1 MPMDRMK
8 DKSNPTVK
16 DKNNNITELNRIM
29 NKWGLKDSWRL
40 LKGDE
45 RKYTYYSAVHKTYTR
60 IDYLFISK
68 NMVDKLISSE
78 IGIIRI
84 SDHAIVN
91 LEIINKQ
98 DYEQTRRWRLNSN
111 ILNYEEIIRRI
122 GANWQEIWDINDN
135 NVSRNILWDTM
146 KAVARGLCIKETYN
160 LKKRQERKNKLE
172 KDIEKLEKQYI
183 IKRTTQIYNELRA
196 KKEELDKIEIDE
208 VQKNLI
214 YLKREFFEYSN
225 KNSKMLARA
234 AQKKKM
240 KNEINAVRDKSGNIC
255 RLMKDKLKIFE
266 ELYKELYQ
274 AGKCSKGKIH
284 KYVKTNWTVKIEE
297 TDRELLEAPI
307 KKEEIEQV
315 IRKLKIGKAPGP
327 DGLGPE
333 YYKTFEAMITP
344 KLLELFN
351 AIMDGER
358 IPGSWKQ
365 SLTILLPKP
374 KKDLTDPGSYR
385 PISLINQD
393 AKILTA
399 IITNRMSNFMYKYIK
414 QDQCGFVKGRQM
426 SNLIGRVI
434 NKIQTIEGEKNKA
447 GILALDIFKAFDSV
461 EWPTIQ
467 TIMNKFGLGKRFK
480 NIMSQ
485 LYSDNYTKIILNDGI
500 TGEIKVTRGTRQR
513 CPMSPILF
521 AMVMELLA
529 NVIRKDKELEGI
541 GTKLGKISLFAD
553 DTLITIKEIMKKME
567 IIKKHL
573 TAFEWATGLKINWNK
588 SEAMLFNYTK
598 QEEEEFK
605 KQMDI
610 KDMRISVKENIKY
623 LGIIITKD
631 LKSIERKN
639 LEELRKHMEVKL
651 KDYNNLRLSWFGRI
665 ALVKMKVLPKI
676 NFLFRMIPLMI
687 SEKEINKWQQ
697 MINKYCNNGK
707 KNRLNK

>member
-1 MPMDRMK
+1 
-8 DKSNPTVK
+8 
-16 DKNNNITELNRIM
+16 
-29 NKWGLKDSWRL
+29 
-40 LKGDE
+40 
-45 RKYTYYSAVHKTYTR
+45 
-60 IDYLFISK
+60 
-68 NMVDKLISSE
+68 
-78 IGIIRI
+78 
-84 SDHAIVN
+84 
-91 LEIINKQ
+91 
-98 DYEQTRRWRLNSN
+98 
-111 ILNYEEIIRRI
+111 
-122 GANWQEIWDINDN
+122 
-135 NVSRNILWDTM
+135 
-146 KAVARGLCIKETYN
+146 
-160 LKKRQERKNKLE
+160 
-172 KDIEKLEKQYI
+172 
-183 IKRTTQIYNELRA
+183 
-196 KKEELDKIEIDE
+196 
-208 VQKNLI
+208 
-214 YLKREFFEYSN
+214 
-225 KNSKMLARA
+225 
-234 AQKKKM
+234 
-240 KNEINAVRDKSGNIC
+240 
-255 RLMKDKLKIFE
+255 
-266 ELYKELYQ
+266 
-274 AGKCSKGKIH
+274 
-284 KYVKTNWTVKIEE
+284 
-297 TDRELLEAPI
+297 
-307 KKEEIEQV
+307 
-315 IRKLKIGKAPGP
+315 
-327 DGLGPE
+327 
-333 YYKTFEAMITP
+333 
-344 KLLELFN
+344 
-351 AIMDGER
+351 
-358 IPGSWKQ
+358 
-365 SLTILLPKP
+365 
-374 KKDLTDPGSYR
+374 
-385 PISLINQD
+385 
-393 AKILTA
+393 
-399 IITNRMSNFMYKYIK
+399 MSNFMYKYIK

-500 TGEIKVTRGTRQR
+500 TGEIKVTRGTRHG
-513 CPMSPILF
+513 CPVSPILF

-573 TAFEWATGLKINWNK
+573 TEFEWATGLKINWNK

-687 SEKEINKWQQ
+687 SEKEINNWQQ

-707 KNRLNK
+707 KNRLNKQIWYKPQKEGGLGLPNIKKYYEANQLRYVVEKMMDGEGLEWMESGNKAIEWRKDNIFFKEISKKEIKQIGNISLRNKMEMWNKYKGQLINKNSVLTPIIMEKDFPKELKGTLDKELEKRELKRVGNWIEQKMEKVKMREELRGINIYWIHWIQLEKWNENWWARNKTGKQITQFEELIIKALKRGNSEPLKGTTSKIYKILIKDIEKKKRLTLRESWEEELGTKITERIRIIMKNAGEGARKLEPTCICGGIVNM